1 MPTSCDDPSTHVTTR
16 LLWWKDLKGSGDL
29 LLPAHLVLTEDLGA
43 DLEVLA
49 TLWEET
55 GAEDDGVWAHNYDV
69 VS

>member
-1 MPTSCDDPSTHVTTR
+1 MTKH
-16 LLWWKDLKGSGDL
+16 LLWWKNLEGSGNL

-55 GAEDDGVWAHNYDV
+55 SAEDDGVWAHD
-69 VS
+69 